1 MTSNYYNKLDSAL
14 IRPGRIDITHE
25 FSNASRQTIS
35 EVYFHLFKK
44 NIDKNKLKK
53 IKEYF
58 YTPAELI
65 NIYISHRCEKDFINR
80 LIKNKKLLDNN

>member
-1 MTSNYYNKLDSAL
+1 MTSNYYSKLDGAL

-35 EVYFHLFKK
+35 EVYFHLFGK
-44 NIDKNKLKK
+44 NIDKNKLLK

-58 YTPAELI
+58 YSPAELI
-65 NIYISHRCEKDFINR
+65 NMYVSNIDETKYINR
-80 LIKNKKLLDNN
+80 LLKNKKC